1 MPEDPWSRAETMR
14 EWSTPIGAVIALG
27 AGGALMVIAAATVP
41 TDPAGRFLVGLAALA
56 LLVLA
61 GLAARQRPRLAIV
74 SNPQADGTHTG
85 LAVTRLTG
93 RHVYDRADVTRAR
106 IVRYPRLG
114 RRVSMLE
121 IDARDGWSGTERLL
135 IFSRWDLGTN
145 PEEVLEV
152 LDAYGLAPREA

>member
-1 MPEDPWSRAETMR
+1 MPEGRWSRADATR
-14 EWSTPIGAVIALG
+14 EWSTPIGAVVALG
-27 AGGALMVIAAATVP
+27 VGGVLMMVAAATVP

-56 LLVLA
+56 LLLIA

-74 SNPQADGTHTG
+74 STMRTAGTNTG
-85 LAVTRLTG
+85 LVVTRLTG
-93 RHVYDRADVTRAR
+93 RHLYDRADVTRAR

-114 RRVSMLE
+114 RRVPMLE
-121 IDARDGWSGTERLL
+121 IDTLDARSGTERLL

-152 LDAYGLAPREA
+152 LDAYGLVPGEA